1 MNRKETAKQQA
12 YLAQGEIEEL
22 KQSLRYAEYVLEKT
36 RIEKAEVE
44 QELERHDERVAVVQR
59 EVESKEQLN
68 RSLEEQV
75 AVLTGQAQ
83 FATMTS

>member
-1 MNRKETAKQQA
+1 
-12 YLAQGEIEEL
+12 
-22 KQSLRYAEYVLEKT
+22 
-36 RIEKAEVE
+36 VE

-59 EVESKEQLN
+59 EVDSKEQLN